1 MSSSSRPRRK
11 FFPGNNLV
19 ALHRMPRQNSGA
31 KLPSSSPN
39 FCRSSDTSN
48 TFRLCLSRAQ
58 SCIVKATFLFPTLY
72 TGTTDTARK
81 DRALSTKRS
90 FFFYFFYLSASTYI
104 RAPKLYR
111 AEWKRVISLKN
122 QPLQWWREKK
132 RAEGGGWPHRIL
144 AKRQAIANG
153 YLVTCRMSIII
164 SFNLVFNYDPNI
176 DEAGVTSVVVSVAG

>member
-11 FFPGNNLV
+11 FFHGNKLV

-39 FCRSSDTSN
+39 FCRCSDTSN

-90 FFFYFFYLSASTYI
+90 FFFLLFLSISQYIHPRSEVVQSGMEARHQFKKST
-104 RAPKLYR
+104 P
-111 AEWKRVISLKN
+111 
-122 QPLQWWREKK
+122 
-132 RAEGGGWPHRIL
+132 
-144 AKRQAIANG
+144 
-153 YLVTCRMSIII
+153 
-164 SFNLVFNYDPNI
+164 
-176 DEAGVTSVVVSVAG
+176 SVVAGKKAGRGWWVAPPNPCQAPSDRQRLPCHLPNEHNNKF